1 MSLSQPPTYAPLV
14 IIDQTT
20 QQQSINPVWLEW
32 FLQYGQSSNQSSA
45 YLTGS
50 YNDVTSSRVA
60 NQFYQ
65 NTTGRL
71 IFVSAG
77 GTINPSSGLISAIA
91 LNVTILPQS
100 HVLKQVAAIANSSSS
115 ASYQATIFGAVPAG
129 WYYEVSLAGTLQ
141 SWLEL

>member
-14 IIDQTT
+14 IIDPTT

-32 FLQYGQSSNQSSA
+32 FLQYGQSSNQSNA

-50 YNDVTSSRVA
+50 YSDVTSSRVV

-65 NTTGRL
+65 NTTGRIL
-71 IFVSAG
+71 LVSAG
-77 GTINPSSGLISAIA
+77 GTINPSSSVTAAISLIVSP
-91 LNVTILPQS
+91 LPQN
-100 HVLKQVAAIANSSSS
+100 HVLRQVASISNPSSS
-115 ASYQATIFGAVPAG
+115 ASYHATIFGAVPAG
-129 WYYEVSLAGTLQ
+129 WYYEVLLSGTLQ

>member
-1 MSLSQPPTYAPLV
+1 MNLSQPPTYAPLV
-14 IIDQTT
+14 ILDQNS

-32 FLQYGQSSNQSSA
+32 FLQYGQSSNQSNA

-65 NTTGRL
+65 NTTGRI
-71 IFVSAG
+71 IFVSVG
-77 GTINPSSGLISAIA
+77 GNINPSSTLTSAISLVA
-91 LNVTILPQS
+91 TPLLRS
-100 HVLKQVAAIANSSSS
+100 RALKQVASITNPSTS

-129 WYYEVSLAGTLQ
+129 WYYEILLDGTIQ